1 MEKEIEKQ
9 PLDEVML
16 AMDVV
21 DTMRHQ
27 EMLVERELH
36 AEDRDRKMMARLREI
51 YASQGIEVPDHVLKE
66 GVAALKEERFVY
78 KPPSR
83 GIGTALA
90 GLYIARGKWGKRLGA
105 AALALSL
112 LWGGFHM
119 VMVAPAERRLAKQAT
134 ALNAEI
140 RGAEDRI
147 GSLEQDAARLQ
158 AALPSKPSGIP
169 KSLVETFTTQRK
181 IGEQALASARELTVS
196 ARNLVL
202 KPDIKGKDYKR
213 EGPSAQGRL
222 KEKEELIAAAAGQVE
237 RTEGAL
243 ATILALQHLPGELAA
258 QRDAAVAV
266 AKVDSARKQA
276 AEDYESGMAALRAG
290 DLDGA
295 TAAAASLKAMREALE
310 REYEIRVV
318 SRPKEYSGVW
328 RVPEANPKARNYY
341 IVVEAVDSDGKPLSL
356 PITSEE
362 DGRTRQVDKW
372 ALRVD
377 LHVFQRV
384 SADKQDDGIIQN
396 RRVGVKKRGH
406 LEPEYLVATTGEA
419 ITDW

>member
-1 MEKEIEKQ
+1 MEEEIEKQ

-36 AEDRDRKMMARLREI
+36 AEDRDRKMMERLREI
-51 YASQGIEVPDHVLKE
+51 YASQGIDVPDHVLEE
-66 GVAALKEERFVY
+66 GVAALKEERFLY

-83 GIGTALA
+83 SIGA
-90 GLYIARGKWGKRLGA
+90 GLARLYIGRGKWGKRLGA

-119 VMVAPAERRLAKQAT
+119 VMVAPAERRLAKQAK

-147 GSLEQDAARLQ
+147 DSLEQDVARLQ

-169 KSLVETFTTQRK
+169 KSLAETFAAQRK
-181 IGEQALASARELTVS
+181 IGEQALAGARELTVS

-202 KPDIKGKDYKR
+202 KPDIKGKDYKT
-213 EGPSAQGRL
+213 EGPSAQNRL
-222 KEKEELIAAAAGQVE
+222 KEKEELIAAAADQVK

-243 ATILALQHLPGELAA
+243 ATILALGHLPAQLAA
-258 QRDAAVAV
+258 QRDAAIAV
-266 AKVDSARKQA
+266 AKVDSARKRTR
-276 AEDYESGMAALRAG
+276 EEYDSGMAALRAG

-295 TAAAASLKAMREALE
+295 TAAAESLKAMREALE

-328 RVPEANPKARNYY
+328 RVPEANPK
-341 IVVEAVDSDGKPLSL
+341 P
-356 PITSEE
+356 
-362 DGRTRQVDKW
+362 
-372 ALRVD
+372 
-377 LHVFQRV
+377 FQG
-384 SADKQDDGIIQN
+384 SSF
-396 RRVGVKKRGH
+396 RG
-406 LEPEYLVATTGEA
+406 P
-419 ITDW
+419 